1 MTKRIWPS
9 HRTLIPTGP
18 QKSVLEVAL
27 ETLAVAAQWTRQR
40 PSAAADPTAVRPLM
54 AFAPWQGILMRRRRP
69 SRSGIGGRYIWPMSA
84 ESNDGKTWGSA
95 DALSLHDGPNSNAC
109 SPREVLARI
118 EAGDTTVRA
127 FVPETQRRTR
137 IEAACAAAPRGPL
150 HGVLVG
156 VKDVIRVTGL
166 DTRAGSA
173 LPPEALAGE
182 QASVIDRVQAAGA
195 VVAGKTVTAEFAVA
209 APGPTRNPRC
219 LDRTPGG
226 SSSGSAA
233 AVAAGMVALALGT
246 QTVGSVIRPAAYCG
260 VVGFRPTWGVLP
272 LDGVLTNAR
281 SLDTVG
287 LFTADARSAE
297 IAAAVL
303 CHWTPAAPSNGLP
316 VLGVPDNDYLDAADD
331 DARLLF
337 RLHLQ
342 RLQSAGYEVRAAT
355 LVPDLKGLHENLRV
369 FQRFELAQ
377 AHEEWFRT
385 YRHLYR
391 PATAAAIQEGQK
403 VTLAEYEAS
412 MRWRRRFIA
421 RSDAIMN
428 DTGIDVWITPA
439 ATGAPPL
446 GLASTGSAV
455 MSAPF
460 SFAGM
465 PAIALP
471 TADHDLPHGV
481 QVAAARHHDQHLL
494 ALATRLEM
502 DLKRP
507 SSSRA

>member
-1 MTKRIWPS
+1 MTS
-9 HRTLIPTGP
+9 EG
-18 QKSVLEVAL
+18 
-27 ETLAVAAQWTRQR
+27 
-40 PSAAADPTAVRPLM
+40 
-54 AFAPWQGILMRRRRP
+54 
-69 SRSGIGGRYIWPMSA
+69 
-84 ESNDGKTWGSA
+84 NDGKVGGSA
-95 DALSLHDGPNSNAC
+95 DALSLDARPNSPAY
-109 SPREVLARI
+109 SPRIALARI
-118 EAGDTTVRA
+118 EAGDAVIRA
-127 FVPETQRRTR
+127 FLPEALRRVR
-137 IEAACAAAPRGPL
+137 VEAACAAAPAGPL

-195 VVAGKTVTAEFAVA
+195 TVAGKTVTAEFAVA

-219 LDRTPGG
+219 FDRTPGG

-233 AVAAGMVALALGT
+233 AVAAGMVPLALGT
-246 QTVGSVIRPAAYCG
+246 QTIGSVIRPAAYCG
-260 VVGFRPTWGVLP
+260 VVGFRPTWGVIP

-287 LFTADARSAE
+287 LFTVDARSAQ

-303 CHWTPAAPSNGLP
+303 CQWTPLPPPDRPP
-316 VLGVPDNDYLDAADD
+316 VLGVPDDDYLDAADD

-337 RLHLQ
+337 QQHLQ
-342 RLQSAGYEVRAAT
+342 RLQSAGYEVRPAT
-355 LVPDLKGLHENLRV
+355 LVPDLKALHDNLQI

-377 AHEEWFRT
+377 AHQDWFKT

-391 PATAAAIQEGQK
+391 PATAAAIQEGQQ
-403 VTLAEYEAS
+403 VTPAEYEAS
-412 MRWRRRFIA
+412 TRWREQFIA
-421 RSDAIMN
+421 STDAIMN

-471 TADHDLPHGV
+471 TADHHLPHGV
-481 QVAAARHHDQHLL
+481 QVAAARHNDRYLL
-494 ALATRLEM
+494 AVATTLET
-502 DLKRP
+502 DLRHAP
-507 SSSRA
+507 STWH